1 MYELTSFQR
10 DILYCTAAL
19 DEPSGVEI
27 RRELEGYSS
36 TEVNHGRLYPNL
48 NQLVDEGLL
57 NKDQKDDRTNQY
69 TLTPLGKELIVERR
83 QWEDDKLQATDLDL
97 D

>member
-27 RRELEGYSS
+27 RRELEEYSP

-48 NQLVDEGLL
+48 NQLADEGLL
-57 NKDQKDDRTNQY
+57 NKDQKDDRTNLY
-69 TLTPLGKELIVERR
+69 TLTPLGKEVIVERR
-83 QWEDDKLQATDLDL
+83 QWEDDKLEATDLDF